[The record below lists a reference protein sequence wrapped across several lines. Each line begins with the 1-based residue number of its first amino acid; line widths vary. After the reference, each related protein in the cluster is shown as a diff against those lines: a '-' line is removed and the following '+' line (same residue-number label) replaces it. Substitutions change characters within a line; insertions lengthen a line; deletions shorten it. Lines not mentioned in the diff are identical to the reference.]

1 MANLLSI
8 VKGLMT
14 DNMIGKVAGLIGS
27 NASSTQSAMTRLLPS
42 ILGGIIKK
50 GTSAGGASSLLGMLK
65 DNNLG
70 GSTVSN
76 LGNLLGGGKGSDDFL
91 SMGGKL
97 NDSLFGSSLSGITKT
112 SGLSGDASSK
122 LMNAAT
128 PMLMGSLG
136 KVVSDKNLDA
146 AGLQKYLEGQKSF
159 VSGAASNM
167 TASAGREVQ
176 TSSGGGS
183 ILRWLIPLFLL
194 LAAAWFFLQHK
205 NESAATEMDKTEETA
220 KTTPTTTNA
229 THTHA
234 DGTVHEGHAHGHDHS
249 GHSHEGETG
258 TTTTTTTAG
267 DAAGQVAGNVTGM
280 FVDDAGNLIKDG
292 KLFLKKGEFSVKDG
306 EFFDA
311 DGKSVGLLKKV
322 GQAIGDAGKAVGGA
336 VGDAGKAVGGA
347 VGDAANA
354 TADFF
359 KGTFGGMFKK
369 KAEGGAV
376 AAYSL
381 SKIKFDT
388 ESHKITSFSKNEVEG
403 LASALKAYPDSKIQV
418 QVNTGDG
425 KDDKENGKLSKIR
438 AEVIHDMLVTLGVAD
453 KQISFKGMGS
463 GTEKVAI
470 MVE

>member
-1 MANLLSI
+1 M
-8 VKGLMT
+8 
-14 DNMIGKVAGLIGS
+14 
-27 NASSTQSAMTRLLPS
+27 
-42 ILGGIIKK
+42 
-50 GTSAGGASSLLGMLK
+50 
-65 DNNLG
+65 
-70 GSTVSN
+70 
-76 LGNLLGGGKGSDDFL
+76 
-91 SMGGKL
+91 
-97 NDSLFGSSLSGITKT
+97 
-112 SGLSGDASSK
+112 
-122 LMNAAT
+122 
-128 PMLMGSLG
+128 
-136 KVVSDKNLDA
+136 
-146 AGLQKYLEGQKSF
+146 
-159 VSGAASNM
+159 
-167 TASAGREVQ
+167 
-176 TSSGGGS
+176 
-183 ILRWLIPLFLL
+183 RWLIPLFLL

-205 NESAATEMDKTEETA
+205 NESAAAEMDTKEEA
-220 KTTPTTTNA
+220 VQTTTNSTTTKA

-249 GHSHEGETG
+249 GHSHEGEAGST
-258 TTTTTTTAG
+258 TTTTTTTASE
-267 DAAGQVAGNVTGM
+267 AGGAVAGNVTGM

-292 KLFLKKGEFSVKDG
+292 KLFLKKGEFTVKDG

-322 GQAIGDAGKAVGGA
+322 GKAIGDAGKAVGGA

-369 KAEGGAV
+369 KAAGGTV

-403 LASALKAYPDSKIQV
+403 LAAALKAYPDSKIQV

-425 KDDKENGKLSKIR
+425 KDEKENGKLSKIR
-438 AEVIHDMLVTLGVAD
+438 AEVVHDMLVTLGVSD
-453 KQISFKGMGS
+453 KQISFKGMGT
-463 GTEKVAI
+463 GTDQVSI